1 MKLADPRE
9 IRRVAAVGVGVI
21 GRGWTAHFL
30 RMGLDVI
37 ACDPAPESEQRL
49 RRAVDDT
56 WPTLERLGLAPGATP
71 GRLCFAPDIASAVE
85 QAQFVQE
92 NVPESQ
98 ELKTNVLCQIAAA
111 APASTVIASST
122 SGIPMTEMQPGCAH
136 PERCIVGHPFTPPYL
151 VPLVEV
157 VPGKQTAAEVTAWT
171 VDFYA
176 AMGKQPLR
184 LDRELP
190 GFLADRLLEAVWCEA
205 LHLIAR
211 GEATV
216 EEIDA
221 AMVHGPGLRWAVL
234 GPCLTYHLGGGDGG
248 MEHFLDQFGSAL
260 ELPWSFMDAPALTP
274 ALREQLVEGC
284 RQAASGRSVRGLEQ
298 ERDDCLIRILAALED
313 CRSKKR

>member
-1 MKLADPRE
+1 
-9 IRRVAAVGVGVI
+9 
-21 GRGWTAHFL
+21 
-30 RMGLDVI
+30 
-37 ACDPAPESEQRL
+37 
-49 RRAVDDT
+49 
-56 WPTLERLGLAPGATP
+56 
-71 GRLCFAPDIASAVE
+71 
-85 QAQFVQE
+85 
-92 NVPESQ
+92 
-98 ELKTNVLCQIAAA
+98 
-111 APASTVIASST
+111 
-122 SGIPMTEMQPGCAH
+122 
-136 PERCIVGHPFTPPYL
+136 

-176 AMGKQPLR
+176 AMEKRPLR

-284 RQAASGRSVRGLEQ
+284 RRVASGRSMRELEQ
-298 ERDDCLIRILAALED
+298 ERDDCLIQILAALED

>member
-1 MKLADPRE
+1 
-9 IRRVAAVGVGVI
+9 
-21 GRGWTAHFL
+21 
-30 RMGLDVI
+30 
-37 ACDPAPESEQRL
+37 
-49 RRAVDDT
+49 
-56 WPTLERLGLAPGATP
+56 
-71 GRLCFAPDIASAVE
+71 
-85 QAQFVQE
+85 
-92 NVPESQ
+92 
-98 ELKTNVLCQIAAA
+98 
-111 APASTVIASST
+111 
-122 SGIPMTEMQPGCAH
+122 
-136 PERCIVGHPFTPPYL
+136 

-190 GFLADRLLEAVWCEA
+190 GFLADRLLEAVWREA

-284 RQAASGRSVRGLEQ
+284 RRVASGRSMRELEQ
-298 ERDDCLIRILAALED
+298 ERDDCLIQILAALED